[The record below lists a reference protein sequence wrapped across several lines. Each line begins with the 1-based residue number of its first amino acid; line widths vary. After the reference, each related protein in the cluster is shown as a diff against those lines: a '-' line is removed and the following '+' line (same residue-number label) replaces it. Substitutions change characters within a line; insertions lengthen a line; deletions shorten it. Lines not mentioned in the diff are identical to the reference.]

1 MYNTDVC
8 VTHLTDVCDTHL
20 SLNNREVCVMC
31 YSEGRPV
38 YRQESPPIWPRLWPP
53 LVQTAPPTLGT
64 RTRFTHPIMDGLEKL
79 ILLALVVLL
88 AEVDEED
95 DGLRRQQL
103 FAYGVSAVGVSLRS
117 GMQSFVFATRFVHV
131 FSARVSSMCFQ
142 LVFRA

>member
-1 MYNTDVC
+1 
-8 VTHLTDVCDTHL
+8 
-20 SLNNREVCVMC
+20 
-31 YSEGRPV
+31 
-38 YRQESPPIWPRLWPP
+38 
-53 LVQTAPPTLGT
+53 
-64 RTRFTHPIMDGLEKL
+64 MDGLEKL

-142 LVFRA
+142 LVFRACVFGLGLRLNMCFWVAIAAQG